1 MKHEE
6 ICKEHTHCLNSF
18 WPFSVHSWTSNC
30 MWFTNIEVECPHPC
44 PSLKKIMVQL
54 QLDWSQLHFSLEANR
69 LPRGTDPCPGQLADP
84 FRLLPCNSDQ
94 SLTSGT
100 DMASGIM
107 WLTFKWLAC
116 LPNTQLNTLIHTICQ
131 GKTSAYGPPQ
141 TLPWVRQGHGRSY
154 ALPKASA
161 WPQHCF

>member
-131 GKTSAYGPPQ
+131 EKTSYGPPQ
-141 TLPWVRQGHGRSY
+141 TLPWVRQGHGCSY